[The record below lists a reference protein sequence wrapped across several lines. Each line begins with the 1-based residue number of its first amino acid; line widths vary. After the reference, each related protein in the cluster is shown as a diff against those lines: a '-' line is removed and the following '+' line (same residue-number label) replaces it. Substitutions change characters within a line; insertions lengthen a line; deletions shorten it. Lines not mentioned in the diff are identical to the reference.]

1 MFVPSR
7 VSKEDYTYKSHKSDI
22 LIMQYVIVSDIKCFN
37 KVLIYRKRKR
47 KSFFFLYFPGHLVLV
62 MLHYKLKKNLKKL
75 IFLLFAGN
83 LIVKF

>member
-1 MFVPSR
+1 MFVRSR

-47 KSFFFLYFPGHLVLV
+47 KSFFFC
-62 MLHYKLKKNLKKL
+62 
-75 IFLLFAGN
+75 IFAEPFGFA
-83 LIVKF
+83 

>member
-37 KVLIYRKRKR
+37 KVLIYRKIV
-47 KSFFFLYFPGHLVLV
+47 FFLYICRAIWICLDGIL
-62 MLHYKLKKNLKKL
+62 N
-75 IFLLFAGN
+75 
-83 LIVKF
+83 

>member
-47 KSFFFLYFPGHLVLV
+47 KSFFFLYICRAIWICLDGIL
-62 MLHYKLKKNLKKL
+62 N
-75 IFLLFAGN
+75 
-83 LIVKF
+83 